1 MEEDVTGV
9 SCAEAEDAAKRAM
22 MLRIGPTTKDF
33 SATDV
38 NSAKTEE
45 PRYRVGSWGLEPS
58 NHLCYIAELDS

>member
-22 MLRIGPTTKDF
+22 MLRTGPTTKDF

-45 PRYRVGSWGLEPS
+45 PRYRVGS
-58 NHLCYIAELDS
+58 